1 MKKGKWIGVLQK
13 KQYVIAGS
21 LVVIAAVG
29 MTALYGNQRVQERK
43 QLEQEL
49 AEEIRQEQVAAEE
62 QQEQLATED
71 NRQSDVAKVTGKN
84 TMEENLNSDLDAGV
98 FAEELPEQAGIA
110 GTDET
115 VGDNEALEEGND
127 GSVGNLA
134 EGETGENAQTQDVA
148 ASSQVTALHFSPED
162 GMLWPKEGNVILN
175 YSMDS
180 TIYFATLDQYKYNPA
195 IMIAGEVN
203 DKVISVAKGRVQSI
217 ENDEVIGQTVTVEL
231 GDGYQ
236 AIYGQLKEV
245 GFEVGDYIEA
255 GQTIGYLSEPTKY
268 FSVEGCNLYFELLKD
283 GVPQD
288 PVALFE

>member
-1 MKKGKWIGVLQK
+1 MKKNNWIGVLQK

-29 MTALYGNQRVQERK
+29 MTALYGNQRMQERK

-49 AEEIRQEQVAAEE
+49 AEELQQEQVVAEDKN
-62 QQEQLATED
+62 QQTAVNE
-71 NRQSDVAKVTGKN
+71 SKN
-84 TMEENLNSDLDAGV
+84 QAIEENLNSDLDAGV
-98 FAEELPEQAGIA
+98 FAEELQNQAEVAEESGLSEEQ
-110 GTDET
+110 T
-115 VGDNEALEEGND
+115 VNTVED
-127 GSVGNLA
+127 LA
-134 EGETGENAQTQDVA
+134 ENEIDGNKETQDVA

-180 TIYFATLDQYKYNPA
+180 TVYFATLDQYKYNPA

-203 DKVISVAKGRVQSI
+203 DKVISVARGQIQSI
-217 ENDEVIGQTVTVEL
+217 ENDEVIGLAVTVDL

-245 GFEVGDYIEA
+245 GFEVGDYVEE

>member
-1 MKKGKWIGVLQK
+1 MKKNNWIGVLQK

-29 MTALYGNQRVQERK
+29 MTALYGNQRMQERK

-49 AEEIRQEQVAAEE
+49 AEELHQEQVVAEDKN
-62 QQEQLATED
+62 QQIATNE
-71 NRQSDVAKVTGKN
+71 SKN
-84 TMEENLNSDLDAGV
+84 QQTAVNESKNQAIEENLNSDLDAGV
-98 FAEELPEQAGIA
+98 FAEELQNQAEVAEESGLSEEQ
-110 GTDET
+110 T
-115 VGDNEALEEGND
+115 VNTVED
-127 GSVGNLA
+127 LA
-134 EGETGENAQTQDVA
+134 ENEIDGNEETQDVA

-180 TIYFATLDQYKYNPA
+180 TVYFATLDQYKYNPA

-203 DKVISVAKGRVQSI
+203 DKVISVARGQIQSI
-217 ENDEVIGQTVTVEL
+217 ENDEVIGLAVTVDL

-245 GFEVGDYIEA
+245 GFEVGDYVEE